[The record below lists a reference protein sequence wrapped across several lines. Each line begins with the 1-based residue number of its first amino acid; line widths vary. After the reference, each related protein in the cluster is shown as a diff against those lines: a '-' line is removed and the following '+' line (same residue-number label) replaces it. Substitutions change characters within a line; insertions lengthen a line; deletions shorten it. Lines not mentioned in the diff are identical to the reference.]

1 MERKGAK
8 LDISIVIPAHNEE
21 ENLDQLRANLVSSLE
36 PLNKSFEVIFIDDG
50 SSDSTYAKM
59 AKFSREDPRFK
70 GIRMRKNVGKAS
82 ALAAGFDAATGDI
95 VFTMDADN
103 QDDPSEIPRF
113 LEKLEEGHD
122 LVSGWKRTRHD
133 PSQRVIAS
141 RIFNG
146 AIRFISRV
154 PLHDFNCGFKA
165 YRAEVVKSLTLYGE
179 WHRFIPVLAAHQG
192 YRIAEIEVQHH
203 PRVHGKSRYGW
214 ERYFRGFVDLLTI
227 LFLSQYSE
235 RPAHLFSGIGFVLG
249 GLGFVIS
256 LYLSILH
263 FAQGTISGKYPMLS
277 LGVLLMILGAQF
289 FFTGLIAELFV
300 SRNPPQRHRTA
311 VSERVGF
318 GGE

>member
-113 LEKLEEGHD
+113 LEKLDEGHD

>member
-300 SRNPPQRHRTA
+300 SRNPPERHRTA
-311 VSERVGF
+311 ISERVGF
-318 GGE
+318 GEE